1 MVNTRSAALLAG
13 TVACT
18 TTSQVFLKFAGLYSA
33 AHAGAVA
40 GFLYNPWLW
49 SAIGAAAAGIFFWLL
64 TLRRLPLAV
73 AYPWTALVYV
83 LTPLAGA
90 WLFAEHLNWRYA
102 IGIAFILAG
111 VLLTSRGVTK
121 R

>member
-1 MVNTRSAALLAG
+1 MAFLAG
-13 TVACT
+13 MIACT
-18 TTSQVFLKFAGLYSA
+18 TLSQVLLKFAGLYSA
-33 AHAGAVA
+33 AHPGALAGWL
-40 GFLYNPWLW
+40 GNPWLW
-49 SAIGAAAAGIFFWLL
+49 AAVGASCGGICCWLL

-90 WLFAEHLNWRYA
+90 WLFAELLNARYA
-102 IGIAFILAG
+102 IGIACILAG
-111 VLLTSRGVTK
+111 VLLTSGGVSS

>member
-1 MVNTRSAALLAG
+1 MVNTRNVALLAG
-13 TVACT
+13 TIACT
-18 TTSQVFLKFAGLYSA
+18 TASQIFLKFAGLYSA
-33 AHAGAVA
+33 SHAGPVA
-40 GFLYNPWLW
+40 GFLRNPWLW
-49 SAIGAAAAGIFFWLL
+49 GAIGAAAAGIFFWLL
-64 TLRRLPLAV
+64 TLRKLPLAV

-90 WLFAEHLNWRYA
+90 WLFSEVLNGRYA

-111 VLLTSRGVTK
+111 VLLTSRGVKT

>member
-1 MVNTRSAALLAG
+1 MVNTRSIALLAG
-13 TVACT
+13 TIACT
-18 TTSQVFLKFAGLYSA
+18 TASQVCLKFAGLYSA

-40 GFLYNPWLW
+40 GFLRNPWLW
-49 SAIGAAAAGIFFWLL
+49 AAIGSAAAGIFFWLL

-90 WLFAEHLNWRYA
+90 WLFAEVLNGRYA

-111 VLLTSRGVTK
+111 VLLTSRGVSQ

>member
-1 MVNTRSAALLAG
+1 MKRRHSAACLAG
-13 TVACT
+13 MILCSTA
-18 TTSQVFLKFAGLYSA
+18 SQVLLKFAGLYAA

-40 GFLYNPWLW
+40 GFAGNPWLW
-49 SAIGAAAAGIFFWLL
+49 AAIGAAGGGIACWLAA
-64 TLRRLPLAV
+64 LRRLPLAQ

-90 WLFAEHLNWRYA
+90 WLFAEVLSVRYA
-102 IGIAFILAG
+102 IGIACILAG
-111 VLLTSRGVTK
+111 VLLTSRGVTA